1 MATVYQSNRAER
13 ARLNRVLRDET
24 YGPALVRLSKTG
36 QREILDLISNGDSKA
51 VRARLTELDSLR
63 REAVRV
69 RSMAR
74 RQAARGWQT
83 APGVKVTSGMVEAR
97 SRMDRIMRTYSGFR
111 TIDEWEAKAKRLA
124 SAEDIRAIAD
134 GPDESV
140 LDRGSEDSY
149 AAQRGELE
157 YSAFWYHWNG

>member
-1 MATVYQSNRAER
+1 MKTVYQSTRQER
-13 ARLNRVLRDET
+13 DRLNRLLRNET
-24 YGPALVRLSKTG
+24 YGPALVRLGATG
-36 QREILDLISNGDSKA
+36 QREILDLISLGDSKA

-63 REAVRV
+63 RQAVRE
-69 RSMAR
+69 RSAAR

-83 APGVKVTSGMVEAR
+83 APGVKVTGAMVQAR
-97 SRMDRIMRTYSGFR
+97 ARMDRIMRTYSGFR
-111 TIDEWEAKAKRLA
+111 TIDVWEAKAERLA
-124 SAEDIRAIAD
+124 SSDDIRAIAD